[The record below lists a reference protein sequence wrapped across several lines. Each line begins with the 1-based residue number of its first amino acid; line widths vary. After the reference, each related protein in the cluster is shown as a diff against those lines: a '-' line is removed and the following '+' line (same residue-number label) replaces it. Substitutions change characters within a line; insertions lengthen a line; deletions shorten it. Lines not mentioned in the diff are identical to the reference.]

1 MRRRRLAAELG
12 TALTNLN
19 LLLRQGFLPPG
30 INLTQ
35 ARTLLSLR
43 DCGPQRVTDLAQ
55 LERVRQPTMSALV
68 GRMERLGWVARVAGE
83 ADRRAVFV
91 RLTDEGKRILAEAE
105 AARNAALDSY
115 LGALSGDDLAALTAA
130 LPPLHKL
137 VERAQRG
144 QPTGQPPA
152 GRPEGRPAGAKGS
165 RQRPA

>member
-43 DCGPQRVTDLAQ
+43 DCGPQRITDLAH

-68 GRMERLGWVARVAGE
+68 ARMEQFGWVARVVGE
-83 ADRRAVFV
+83 VDRRAVFV
-91 RLTDEGKRILAEAE
+91 RLTDEGTRIIHEAE
-105 AARNAALDSY
+105 AARNAALNSY

-137 VERAQRG
+137 IEQAQRG
-144 QPTGQPPA
+144 QPPWAGPPFSPA
-152 GRPEGRPAGAKGS
+152 GPA
-165 RQRPA
+165 

>member
-30 INLTQ
+30 INLAQ

-43 DCGPQRVTDLAQ
+43 DCGPQRITDLAQ

-68 GRMERLGWVARVAGE
+68 GRMEQLGWVARVAGE

-105 AARNAALDSY
+105 AARNAALNSY

-130 LPPLHKL
+130 LPPLRKL
-137 VERAQRG
+137 IEQAERLA
-144 QPTGQPPA
+144 
-152 GRPEGRPAGAKGS
+152 EG
-165 RQRPA
+165 

>member
-1 MRRRRLAAELG
+1 MLELPAPKSLA
-12 TALTNLN
+12 
-19 LLLRQGFLPPG
+19 PY
-30 INLTQ
+30 I
-35 ARTLLSLR
+35 S
-43 DCGPQRVTDLAQ
+43 V
-55 LERVRQPTMSALV
+55 VRQSLKSAGRDYEQLV
-68 GRMERLGWVARVAGE
+68 TKTRPGRRVNG
-83 ADRRAVFV
+83 RRDSVYS
-91 RLTDEGKRILAEAE
+91 LTDEGKRILAEAE

-152 GRPEGRPAGAKGS
+152 GRPEGSAAGAKGR